1 MRSHQKHMT
10 DMKKRV
16 RKLEREKGFTLLEV
30 LFAIVILTFGLLAVA
45 SMQGA
50 AIRGNSS
57 ASGLTQGTT
66 WAQDRLEKL
75 MALSY
80 THADLDPAGNPHE
93 EANPPA
99 GYTIKWNIT
108 ADNPVTDTK
117 RIAVTVTWQDKGVT
131 KTTQLTCV
139 KPQL

>member
-1 MRSHQKHMT
+1 MGQKHIT

-30 LFAIVILTFGLLAVA
+30 SFAIVILTFGLLAVA
-45 SMQGA
+45 SMQSA
-50 AIRGNSS
+50 AIRGNFS
-57 ASGLTQGTT
+57 ASALTQGST

-75 MALSY
+75 MALAY

-99 GYTIKWNIT
+99 GYTIAWNVT
-108 ADNPVTDTK
+108 ADNPVANTK
-117 RIAVTVTWQDKGVT
+117 LIVVTVRWQDKGVT

>member
-1 MRSHQKHMT
+1 MT
-10 DMKKRV
+10 DMNKRV

-45 SMQGA
+45 SMQSA
-50 AIRGNSS
+50 AIRGNLS

-75 MALSY
+75 MALVY

-99 GYTIKWNIT
+99 GYTIAWNVT
-108 ADNPVTDTK
+108 ADNPVSNTK

-139 KPQL
+139 KPEL

>member
-1 MRSHQKHMT
+1 MGQKHIT
-10 DMKKRV
+10 DMNKRV

-30 LFAIVILTFGLLAVA
+30 LFAIVILTFALLAVA
-45 SMQGA
+45 SMQSA

-75 MALSY
+75 MALAY

-99 GYTIKWNIT
+99 GYTIAWNVT
-108 ADNPVTDTK
+108 ADNPVANTK
-117 RIAVTVTWQDKGVT
+117 RMAVTVTWQDKGVT

>member
-1 MRSHQKHMT
+1 
-10 DMKKRV
+10 
-16 RKLEREKGFTLLEV
+16 
-30 LFAIVILTFGLLAVA
+30 
-45 SMQGA
+45 MQSA

-57 ASGLTQGTT
+57 ASALTQSST

-108 ADNPVTDTK
+108 ADNPVANTK
-117 RIAVTVTWQDKGVT
+117 LIVVTVRWQDKGVT
-131 KTTQLTCV
+131 KTTELTCV